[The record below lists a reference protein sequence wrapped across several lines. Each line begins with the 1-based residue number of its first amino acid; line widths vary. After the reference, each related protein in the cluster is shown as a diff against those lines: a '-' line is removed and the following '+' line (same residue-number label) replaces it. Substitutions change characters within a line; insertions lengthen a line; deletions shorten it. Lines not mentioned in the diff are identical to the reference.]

1 MHLLG
6 HLGEIESLEVWT
18 LAVVA
23 RDADLFGGYDQSG
36 RGRLLAVLHDL
47 NRLVFR
53 PRPVAPLALDSGEVL
68 GATGDVAA
76 DALLLG
82 LLFGL
87 ERREGLRVL
96 GVEPGVVLDFMA
108 ELPALLGADVGMV

>member
-36 RGRLLAVLHDL
+36 RGRFLAVLHDP

-53 PRPVAPLALDSGEVL
+53 PLPVAPLALNSGEVL
-68 GATGDVAA
+68 GAAGDVAA
-76 DALLLG
+76 DALLLR
-82 LLFGL
+82 LFLGL
-87 ERREGLRVL
+87 ERSEGLRVL
-96 GVEPGVVLDFMA
+96 GGGLGVDL
-108 ELPALLGADVGMV
+108 